1 MLVLS
6 IALRLVMQLE
16 AGAVPDA
23 VSRSC
28 SLFFILV
35 ITALI
40 IHFVAQSDRA
50 ACIKNNPATRVRRGG
65 SRKMKIMS
73 DREW

>member
-1 MLVLS
+1 V
-6 IALRLVMQLE
+6 Q
-16 AGAVPDA
+16 P
-23 VSRSC
+23 
-28 SLFFILV
+28 FFILV